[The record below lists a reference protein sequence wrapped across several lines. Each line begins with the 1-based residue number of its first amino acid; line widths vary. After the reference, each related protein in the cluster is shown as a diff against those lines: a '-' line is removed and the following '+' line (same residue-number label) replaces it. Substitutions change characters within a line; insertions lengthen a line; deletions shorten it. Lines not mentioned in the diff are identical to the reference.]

1 MSQAQTYF
9 AGQWQTPKTKLAYLL
24 PCWAEGGVG
33 KLCCEFCG
41 TNNLQIQASLQN
53 LMPWREE
60 ERPGRATRETGW
72 GRGPPKRANPL
83 FFLHSFGHRR
93 LWHRLHIEWK
103 SVGLLVGWPCLARGV
118 RVQFGAWLVATVT
131 RAGGVAMQL
140 SEVQRLRVLIYC
152 QTAGVLSSTFGVRW
166 SSSKY
171 ISVSSQ
177 VLWVLFRWNLFS
189 EEPLY

>member
-1 MSQAQTYF
+1 MWVKSLNQSSGFWIKNHFCCFKELQFLLLYESCFKQRWKVSQAQTYF

-83 FFLHSFGHRR
+83 FLHSFGHTR
-93 LWHRLHIEWK
+93 L
-103 SVGLLVGWPCLARGV
+103 
-118 RVQFGAWLVATVT
+118 
-131 RAGGVAMQL
+131 
-140 SEVQRLRVLIYC
+140 
-152 QTAGVLSSTFGVRW
+152 
-166 SSSKY
+166 
-171 ISVSSQ
+171 
-177 VLWVLFRWNLFS
+177 
-189 EEPLY
+189 